1 MIRKEIKKMKKIV
14 ALILMSALLLFAF
27 TGCGAKGATLAQVK
41 EAGKLVIATSPDF
54 PPFESL
60 EGNEVVGI
68 EVDIMELICKELG
81 VELEIVQMDFDSV
94 LLGIQSAKYD
104 CGMSG
109 ITATDDRKENM
120 LFTTPYYNAAQV
132 IVVKEGSAIKG
143 KADLTG
149 KKVSVQTGTT
159 ADEGCTEA
167 GLDVQAFAANAD
179 AKAALT
185 TGKVDAWV
193 VDNLTAIQ
201 MVEESDGLVIL
212 EEKMTNEPYAFAF
225 AFGSEDLVAEID
237 KILKGLIADGTIE
250 SIFAE
255 YGETYFKP

>member
-1 MIRKEIKKMKKIV
+1 MKKII
-14 ALILMSALLLFAF
+14 ALVLAALMAVTLLAS
-27 TGCGAKGATLAQVK
+27 CGAKGKTLAEVK
-41 EAGKLVIATSPDF
+41 EAGKLTVATSPDF

-60 EGNEVVGI
+60 EGEEVVGI
-68 EVDIMELICKELG
+68 EVDIMNLIAAELG

-109 ITATDDRKENM
+109 ITASEDRKENM

-132 IVVKEGSAIKG
+132 IVVKEGSEIAG
-143 KADLTG
+143 KADLEG

-159 ADEGCTEA
+159 ADEGCKELL
-167 GLDVQAFAANAD
+167 GVDNVSAFAANAD

-201 MVEESDGLVIL
+201 MVEEGDGLVIL
-212 EEKMTNEPYAFAF
+212 EEKMTDEPYAFAF
-225 AFGSEDLVAEID
+225 AFGSEDLVAAID
-237 KILKGLIADGTIE
+237 EVLTALIADGTVE
-250 SIFAE
+250 AIFAQ

>member
-1 MIRKEIKKMKKIV
+1 MKKIIS
-14 ALILMSALLLFAF
+14 LILVAVMLLSVLTFA
-27 TGCGAKGATLAQVK
+27 GCGKKGKTLAEVK
-41 EAGKLVIATSPDF
+41 SAGKLTVATSPDF

-60 EGNEVVGI
+60 EGGEVVGI
-68 EVDIMELICKELG
+68 EVDILKLIAKELG

-94 LLGIQSAKYD
+94 LMGIQSAKYD

-109 ITATDDRKENM
+109 ITANEARKENM
-120 LFTTPYYNAAQV
+120 LFTSAYYNAAQV
-132 IVVKEGSAIKG
+132 IVVKADSAIKT

-159 ADEGCTEA
+159 ADDGCTEA
-167 GLDVQAFAANAD
+167 GLDVSAFAANAD

-193 VDNLTAIQ
+193 VDNLTALQ
-201 MVEESDGLVIL
+201 MVEEGDGLVVL
-212 EEKMTNEPYAFAF
+212 EEKMTEEPYAFAF
-225 AFGSEDLVAEID
+225 AFGSEDLVEEIN
-237 KILKGLIADGTIE
+237 KILEKMIADGTVE
-250 SIFAE
+250 AIFAE

>member
-1 MIRKEIKKMKKIV
+1 MKKII
-14 ALILMSALLLFAF
+14 ALVLAALMAMTLLAS
-27 TGCGAKGATLAQVK
+27 CGPKGKTLAEVK
-41 EAGKLVIATSPDF
+41 EAGKLTVATSPDF

-60 EGNEVVGI
+60 EGDEVVGI
-68 EVDIMELICKELG
+68 EVDIMNLIADELG

-109 ITATDDRKENM
+109 ITANEERKENM

-132 IVVKEGSAIKG
+132 IVVKEGSEIAG
-143 KADLTG
+143 KADLDG

-159 ADEGCTEA
+159 ADEGCKELL
-167 GLDVQAFAANAD
+167 GVDNVSAFAANAD

-201 MVEESDGLVIL
+201 MVEDGDGLVIL
-212 EEKMTNEPYAFAF
+212 EEKMTDEPYAFAF

-237 KILKGLIADGTIE
+237 KALTALIADGTVE

>member
-1 MIRKEIKKMKKIV
+1 MAAM
-14 ALILMSALLLFAF
+14 LLCVFS
-27 TGCGAKGATLAQVK
+27 GCGAKGKTLADVK
-41 EAGKLVIATSPDF
+41 AAGKLTIATSPDF

-68 EVDIMELICKELG
+68 EVDIMKLICAELG
-81 VELEIVQMDFDSV
+81 VELEIIQMDFDSV
-94 LLGIQSAKYD
+94 LIGVQSAKYD

-109 ITATDDRKENM
+109 ITANEDRKQNM

-132 IVVKEGSAIKG
+132 IVVKEGSAITG

-159 ADEGCTEA
+159 ADEGCKAE
-167 GLDVQAFAANAD
+167 GLDVSAFAANAD

-185 TGKVDAWV
+185 TGKVDAWI

-201 MVEESDGLVIL
+201 MVEEGDGLVIL
-212 EEKMTNEPYAFAF
+212 EEKMTEEPYAFAF
-225 AFGSEDLVAEID
+225 AFGSEDLVSEID
-237 KILKGLIADGTIE
+237 KSLKTLIDNGTIAA
-250 SIFAE
+250 IFE
-255 YGETYFKP
+255 KYGETYFKP

>member
-1 MIRKEIKKMKKIV
+1 MKKII
-14 ALILMSALLLFAF
+14 ALVLAALMAMTLLAS
-27 TGCGAKGATLAQVK
+27 CGPKGKTLAEVK
-41 EAGKLVIATSPDF
+41 EAGKLTVATSPDF

-60 EGNEVVGI
+60 EGDEVVGI
-68 EVDIMELICKELG
+68 EVDIMNLIADELG

-109 ITATDDRKENM
+109 ITANEERKENM

-132 IVVKEGSAIKG
+132 IVVKEDSEIAG
-143 KADLTG
+143 KADLDG

-159 ADEGCTEA
+159 ADEGCKELL
-167 GLDVQAFAANAD
+167 GVDNVSAFAANAD

-201 MVEESDGLVIL
+201 MVEDGDGLVIL
-212 EEKMTNEPYAFAF
+212 EEKMTDEPYAFAF
-225 AFGSEDLVAEID
+225 AFGSEDLVAAID
-237 KILKGLIADGTIE
+237 EVLTALIADGTVE
-250 SIFAE
+250 AIFAE

>member
-1 MIRKEIKKMKKIV
+1 MKKII
-14 ALILMSALLLFAF
+14 ALVLAALMAMTLLAS
-27 TGCGAKGATLAQVK
+27 CGPKGKTLAEVK
-41 EAGKLVIATSPDF
+41 EAGKLTVATSPDF

-60 EGNEVVGI
+60 EGDEVVGI
-68 EVDIMELICKELG
+68 EVDIMNLIAAELG

-109 ITATDDRKENM
+109 ITANEERKENM

-132 IVVKEGSAIKG
+132 IVVKEGSEITG
-143 KADLTG
+143 KADLDG

-159 ADEGCTEA
+159 ADEGCKELL
-167 GLDVQAFAANAD
+167 GVDNVSAFAANAD

-193 VDNLTAIQ
+193 VDNLTAMQ
-201 MVEESDGLVIL
+201 MVEDGDGLVIL
-212 EEKMTNEPYAFAF
+212 DEKMTDEPYAFAF
-225 AFGSEDLVAEID
+225 AFGSEDLVAAID
-237 KILKGLIADGTIE
+237 EVLTALIADGTVE
-250 SIFAE
+250 AIFAE

>member
-1 MIRKEIKKMKKIV
+1 MKKII
-14 ALILMSALLLFAF
+14 ALVLATLMIVCAFAA
-27 TGCGAKGATLAQVK
+27 CGAKGKTLDQVK
-41 EAGKLVIATSPDF
+41 DAGKLTIATSPDF

-68 EVDIMELICKELG
+68 EVDIMKLICKELG

-94 LLGIQSAKYD
+94 LLGVQSAKYD

-109 ITATDDRKENM
+109 ITATDERKENM
-120 LFTTPYYNAAQV
+120 LFTVPYYKAAQV
-132 IVVKEGSAIKG
+132 IVVKEGSDIKG
-143 KADLTG
+143 KADLDG

-167 GLDVQAFAANAD
+167 GLNVSAFAANAD

-185 TGKVDAWV
+185 TGKVDAWI

-201 MVEESDGLVIL
+201 MVEEGDGLVIL
-212 EEKMTNEPYAFAF
+212 EEEMTEEPYAFAF
-225 AFGSEDLVAEID
+225 AHGSEDLVAEINTA
-237 KILKGLIADGTIE
+237 LETLIENGTIAA
-250 SIFAE
+250 IFE
-255 YGETYFKP
+255 KYGESYVKP